1 MGQIYC
7 IKQKPDNKIIYIGQT
22 IRTYTSRWQQHKQQ
36 AKDRKYALYN
46 AMNKYGVENFYP
58 CLIEECENE
67 QLNEREQYWIKYY
80 HTKIDENGYNLT
92 DGGDTPSDYM
102 CIPVHQYS
110 LDGEYIASF
119 PSIIEVEYQLGIPNE
134 SVWKAVNHK
143 LKQTHNFR
151 WSTEKV
157 ERLNGEY
164 KSRNR
169 KINQFDLNGN
179 FIQSFDSIR
188 AAALFCNKTTGSSN
202 ISLAAQDKRKTA
214 YGYKWSFADN

>member
-1 MGQIYC
+1 
-7 IKQKPDNKIIYIGQT
+7 
-22 IRTYTSRWQQHKQQ
+22 
-36 AKDRKYALYN
+36 
-46 AMNKYGVENFYP
+46 
-58 CLIEECENE
+58 
-67 QLNEREQYWIKYY
+67 
-80 HTKIDENGYNLT
+80 
-92 DGGDTPSDYM
+92 M

-157 ERLNGEY
+157 ERLNEEY

-179 FIQSFDSIR
+179 FIQSFNSIR

-202 ISLAAQDKRKTA
+202 IYRLLLRVKEKLLMVINGHLQIIKEVINLA
-214 YGYKWSFADN
+214 

>member
-7 IKQKPDNKIIYIGQT
+7 IKQKPEDKIVYIGQT

-58 CLIEECENE
+58 CLVEECENE

-80 HTKIDENGYNLT
+80 HTRIDENGYNLT

-102 CIPVHQYS
+102 CTPVHQYS

-134 SVWKAVNHK
+134 SVWKVINHK

-157 ERLNGEY
+157 EHLNEKY

-188 AAALFCNKTTGSSN
+188 AAALFCNKATGSSN
-202 ISLAAQDKRKTA
+202 ISLAANGKRKTA
-214 YGYKWSFADN
+214 YGYKWSFVDN